1 MGRSRQHFLVEA
13 VARRGDRERRAIARG
28 QDIYAF
34 TAPLVVE
41 AAERII
47 TGNGAQRGAFAL
59 AAAFEPRT
67 FLGALTHCYPSLE
80 ISYQ

>member
-13 VARRGDRERRAIARG
+13 VARRGNRQRRAIARG
-28 QDIYAF
+28 RDIYAL

-41 AAERII
+41 AAERVT
-47 TGNGAQRGAFAL
+47 TGNSARRGAFAL
-59 AAAFEPRT
+59 AGAFEPRA
-67 FLGALTHCYPSLE
+67 FLGALTHCYSSLE